1 MAHPEDSRI
10 GQALVDFS
18 LNGTFPEEEES
29 SQQVT
34 VQDLAP
40 ALESLVSAKSKLE
53 SEIHQINEET
63 APDVNQ
69 WLINAKSLEDDIN
82 RSRSLANEIVR
93 RSEAPEVSGQT
104 ILEAE
109 EKVDFLKRET
119 SYNRQVNHALTSI
132 KHVNGLLDQV
142 EQARDERRI
151 LDSLHLLEQAW
162 TALDNVPVSKS
173 CRVMKLLDM
182 RAFELKSAVHDVFDR
197 IWNSLVQIDSEKGK
211 VTVYEN
217 RQDEPMSLSD
227 AVIGLKAYKEVNQR
241 MALLWHS
248 VDEAI
253 ISPRTDLNNSNLPSI
268 ITDYVSLPNQLCR
281 PKLIAAKS
289 TLSITGN
296 SDRKVTALF
305 SELERAMEY
314 FSKRLPEELV
324 HSLSNVMMPVL
335 IPRLITVWLDSAVPA
350 SLSEMEGF
358 SDIVEAVISFCDSLH
373 RLHYSGFEE
382 LQEWVDNVPRV
393 WLSKCRETA
402 LGSIRSRLAGGLG
415 DSKVVE
421 RVETQVVSKSE
432 GRELAAN
439 GATGDDSWDA
449 AWSDG
454 ETGANKD
461 HNGKPEPT
469 EDDGADNWGW
479 GNDDDAAGSNPEE
492 AKRHPQTEA
501 SIEEDDALEAW
512 GWGDEDATQETPA
525 QPAPNS
531 KEGANKEVS
540 SQTREITL
548 KETYN
553 ISAMPEPV
561 LALISAVLEDGALLV
576 ASPVASAAAGLFSL
590 PTLILALFRAVSP
603 YYYAL
608 SDGGNMFLYNDATY
622 LSERLS
628 DLTSTWKARDDLA
641 PRAITM
647 LRLDND
653 IKTLQSFAA
662 RAYAL
667 EMSTQRTILRDLLGG
682 SQNVLQQD
690 GLDSSDLEAQVDNAI
705 GRVRA
710 VAATWSNILSRSA
723 WTQAVGSIVDTVS
736 SKLIA
741 DVMDLAD
748 IGQEEA
754 YNIAS
759 LIARIEQLD
768 SLFLP
773 PDAGKDAIP
782 NTAQYAASWLRL
794 KYLSEVLQSN
804 LQEVLYLWNESE
816 LSLEFSAKEVIEL
829 IRLSFVDNVR
839 TRDVIREIESRP
851 HPRGPR

>member
-1 MAHPEDSRI
+1 MAHPEAFRI

-18 LNGTFPEEEES
+18 LNGTFPEEEDS
-29 SQQVT
+29 SRQVA
-34 VQDLAP
+34 VRDLAP

-53 SEIHQINEET
+53 SEIQQINEET

-82 RSRSLANEIVR
+82 RTRSLANEIVR
-93 RSEAPEVSGQT
+93 RSEAPDVSGQT
-104 ILEAE
+104 IQEAE

-162 TALDNVPVSKS
+162 TGLDNVPVSKS

-197 IWNSLVQIDSEKGK
+197 IWNSLVQIDSEHGK
-211 VTVYEN
+211 VAVYEN
-217 RQDEPMSLSD
+217 CQDEPMSLSD
-227 AVIGLKAYKEVNQR
+227 AVIGLKAYKELDQR

-268 ITDYVSLPNQLCR
+268 VTDD
-281 PKLIAAKS
+281 S
-289 TLSITGN
+289 TLTITGN

-305 SELERAMEY
+305 SDLERAMEY

-335 IPRLITVWLDSAVPA
+335 IPRLITGWLDSVVPA

-358 SDIVEAVISFCDSLH
+358 PEIVEAVKSFCDSLH
-373 RLHYSGFEE
+373 SLRYSGFEE

-421 RVETQVVSKSE
+421 RVETQMVSKSE
-432 GRELAAN
+432 GRDLAAN
-439 GATGDDSWDA
+439 GATGDNSWDA
-449 AWSDG
+449 AWSDS
-454 ETGANKD
+454 EAEASKD
-461 HNGKPEPT
+461 HNGKPELT

-479 GNDDDAAGSNPEE
+479 GNDDDADGSNPEE
-492 AKRHPQTEA
+492 AKKHPQTEA
-501 SIEEDDALEAW
+501 AIEEEDAMEAW
-512 GWGDEDATQETPA
+512 GWGDDDAAQETPP

-531 KEGANKEVS
+531 KDGAKKEAS
-540 SQTREITL
+540 SQTRELTL

-561 LALISAVLEDGALLV
+561 LALISAVLEDGASLV
-576 ASPVASAAAGLFSL
+576 GSTESPVASAAAGLFSL

-622 LSERLS
+622 LSEQLS

-653 IKTLQSFAA
+653 VKTLQSFAA

-682 SQNVLQQD
+682 PQNILQQD

-723 WTQAVGSIVDTVS
+723 WTQAVGSLVDTVS

-741 DVMDLAD
+741 DVMDLAG

-759 LIARIEQLD
+759 LITRIEQLD
-768 SLFLP
+768 DLFLP

-816 LSLEFSAKEVIEL
+816 LSLEFSAEEVVEL

-839 TRDVIREIESRP
+839 TRDVIREIESTP

>member
-10 GQALVDFS
+10 SQTLVDFS
-18 LNGTFPEEEES
+18 LNGAFPEEEES
-29 SQQVT
+29 SRQVI

-63 APDVNQ
+63 ATDVNQ

-93 RSEAPEVSGQT
+93 RSEVSDVSGQT
-104 ILEAE
+104 IQEAE

-132 KHVNGLLDQV
+132 KRVNGLLDQV

-162 TALDNVPVSKS
+162 AALDSVPVSKT

-197 IWNSLVQIDSEKGK
+197 IWNSLVQVDSENGK
-211 VTVYEN
+211 VAVYEN

-227 AVIGLKAYKEVNQR
+227 AVIGLKAYKEVDQR
-241 MALLWHS
+241 MARLWHS
-248 VDEAI
+248 VDETI
-253 ISPRTDLNNSNLPSI
+253 ISPRTDLSNSNLPRI
-268 ITDYVSLPNQLCR
+268 ITDD
-281 PKLIAAKS
+281 S
-289 TLSITGN
+289 TLRITGN

-305 SELERAMEY
+305 FELELAMEY
-314 FSKRLPEELV
+314 FSRRLPEELV

-335 IPRLITVWLDSAVPA
+335 IPRLITVWLDTAVPA
-350 SLSEMEGF
+350 SLSEMEEF
-358 SDIVEAVISFCDSLH
+358 PEIVEAVKSFCDSLH
-373 RLHYSGFEE
+373 SLHYSGFEE

-402 LGSIRSRLAGGLG
+402 LGSIRSRLAEGLG
-415 DSKVVE
+415 DSKEVE
-421 RVETQVVSKSE
+421 RVETQMVSKSE
-432 GRELAAN
+432 GRDLAAN
-439 GATGDDSWDA
+439 GATGDNSWDA
-449 AWSDG
+449 AWSDD
-454 ETGANKD
+454 EAGASND

-479 GNDDDAAGSNPEE
+479 GNDNDAAGSNPEE
-492 AKRHPQTEA
+492 AKKHPQTEA
-501 SIEEDDALEAW
+501 PIEEEDAMEAW
-512 GWGDEDATQETPA
+512 GWGDEDAAQETPA

-531 KEGANKEVS
+531 EGAKREVP
-540 SQTREITL
+540 SQTRELTL

-553 ISAMPEPV
+553 ISSMPEPV
-561 LALISAVLEDGALLV
+561 LALISAVLEDGASLV
-576 ASPVASAAAGLFSL
+576 GSNGSPVASAAAGLFSL

-628 DLTSTWKARDDLA
+628 DLISTWNARDDLA

-653 IKTLQSFAA
+653 VKTLQSFAA

-690 GLDSSDLEAQVDNAI
+690 GLDSSDLEAQVDNAV

-723 WTQAVGSIVDTVS
+723 WTQAVGSLVDTVS

-741 DVMDLAD
+741 DVMDLAG

-759 LIARIEQLD
+759 LIARVEQLD
-768 SLFLP
+768 GLFLP
-773 PDAGKDAIP
+773 SDAGKDAIP

-816 LSLEFSAKEVIEL
+816 LSLEFSAEEVVEL